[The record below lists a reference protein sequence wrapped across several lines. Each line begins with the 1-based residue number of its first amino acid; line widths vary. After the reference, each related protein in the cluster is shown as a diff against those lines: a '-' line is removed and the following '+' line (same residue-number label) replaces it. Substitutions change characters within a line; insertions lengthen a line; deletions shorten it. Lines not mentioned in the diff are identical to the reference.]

1 MLFKENADTIEEKPF
16 DKWVPLTRGPFGY
29 SIARSVAHQELF
41 GEILVLC
48 DKARIPLIALHF
60 ETGPGVIEAS
70 LHYCVAGGRGSS
82 IAFKSMIKAWAQ
94 TRGMMA
100 TFMAKVSEKWP
111 GRSGHIHISV
121 ASDGDNAFHDRD
133 RFRSISKQM
142 SQFIGRQ
149 LKYMSVFCVLAAP
162 NFNSYK
168 RLVPGCWAPACPIGA
183 DMNPYLA
190 LSCAIGS
197 GILGIEEDAALRA
210 SIVGDASEKTCH
222 TSARLPQST

>member
-1 MLFKENADTIEEKPF
+1 MRSWCF
-16 DKWVPLTRGPFGY
+16 VTRPEYLLSRCTLKRG
-29 SIARSVAHQELF
+29 L
-41 GEILVLC
+41 
-48 DKARIPLIALHF
+48 
-60 ETGPGVIEAS
+60 AS
-70 LHYCVAGGRGSS
+70 LKRHFIIVMLEAADRAV
-82 IAFKSMIKAWAQ
+82 AFKSMIKAWAQ

-149 LKYMSVFCVLAAP
+149 LKYMSDFCVLAAP

-168 RLVPGCWAPACPIGA
+168 RLVPGCWVPACPIGA

-197 GILGIEEDAALRA
+197 GIPGIEEDAALRA

>member
-1 MLFKENADTIEEKPF
+1 
-16 DKWVPLTRGPFGY
+16 
-29 SIARSVAHQELF
+29 
-41 GEILVLC
+41 
-48 DKARIPLIALHF
+48 
-60 ETGPGVIEAS
+60 
-70 LHYCVAGGRGSS
+70 
-82 IAFKSMIKAWAQ
+82 MIKAWAQ

-149 LKYMSVFCVLAAP
+149 LKYMSDFCVLAAP

-222 TSARLPQST
+222 TSADFRKAYQRRHTGLHGLQSPGMSLETCLLKPFLARAVGNGNPFNIVLPTFNVSGASRSPSVSSMLLQWFVMSA